1 MSFGG
6 RTQDSYVNCQNMAG
20 NFIMVLKVDRGPP
33 GAAAPTLLYLSPPS
47 SQNLPYKRSKKKAS
61 LASLNEL
68 SERMP
73 TLLDVDHPC
82 AQRQIADARNVIE
95 VCFLINFFV
104 RMTFFIS
111 DTFSF

>member
-6 RTQDSYVNCQNMAG
+6 RMQDSYVNCQNTARI
-20 NFIMVLKVDRGPP
+20 FIMVLKVDQGPP
-33 GAAAPTLLYLSPPS
+33 GAAAPTLLYLSPPC
-47 SQNLPYKRSKKKAS
+47 SQNLLNKRSKKKAL

-73 TLLDVDHPC
+73 SLLDVDHPC
-82 AQRQIADARNVIE
+82 AQRQIADARNVVE
-95 VCFLINFFV
+95 VCFLINLFV

-111 DTFSF
+111 DTFFF